1 VTPADVPTHPRP
13 TDDPAHLRPSPDQ
26 YRGRGPTI

>member
-1 VTPADVPTHPRP
+1 VPTHPRP
-13 TDDPAHLRPSPDQ
+13 TDDPANLRPSPDQ